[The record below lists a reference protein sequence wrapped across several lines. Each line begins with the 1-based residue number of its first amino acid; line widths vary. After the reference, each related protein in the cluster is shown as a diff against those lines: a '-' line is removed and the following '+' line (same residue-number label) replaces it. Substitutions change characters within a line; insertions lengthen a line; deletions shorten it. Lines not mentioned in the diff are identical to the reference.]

1 MINESG
7 KRVEIIK
14 IFNKIKMIMSRTS
27 VEEEKKFNILESLTY
42 LDLCE
47 SSPGNKVPLYAASL
61 LKEKK
66 VNYFL
71 FIQI

>member
-1 MINESG
+1 
-7 KRVEIIK
+7 
-14 IFNKIKMIMSRTS
+14 MIMSRRS
-27 VEEEKKFNILESLTY
+27 IEEEKKFNILELLTY

-66 VNYFL
+66 VNYFYPL
-71 FIQI
+71 FKINIL

>member
-1 MINESG
+1 MMNESG

-14 IFNKIKMIMSRTS
+14 IFYKIKMIMSRTS

-61 LKEKK
+61 LK
-66 VNYFL
+66 
-71 FIQI
+71 